1 MNFKRTLV
9 ILGIQ
14 MLTSSLFSLS
24 GLLNQAGN
32 TDQPEN
38 VFQEI
43 TTIYTHKAIDSL
55 QGIKQFP
62 ACNMQLDF

>member
-1 MNFKRTLV
+1 MNFQRIPA

-24 GLLNQAGN
+24 GLLKQAGN
-32 TDQPEN
+32 RNQPDS

-43 TTIYTHKAIDSL
+43 TTIYTHKTIALL

-62 ACNMQLDF
+62 GCNMQLDF